1 MALSYNQP
9 HSIPWDVKL
18 GVHWLGLVKKQSIV
32 SLYICNFNIQNLLLE
47 KCLQSQT
54 IYDYD
59 SIREE
64 PLHNV
69 CSQIQQKKEHTTV
82 LFCPNGYRP
91 WIVTLKEHNICSD
104 NTMDFCSF
112 HAVTLTSSVKFVWNS
127 SWSEFI
133 SNTELY
139 LYLSQSTSI

>member
-69 CSQIQQKKEHTTV
+69 CSQSTTEERAHHCSV
-82 LFCPNGYRP
+82 LSKRLP
-91 WIVTLKEHNICSD
+91 TLDCH
-104 NTMDFCSF
+104 
-112 HAVTLTSSVKFVWNS
+112 
-127 SWSEFI
+127 SER
-133 SNTELY
+133 TQY
-139 LYLSQSTSI
+139 M

>member
-18 GVHWLGLVKKQSIV
+18 GVHWLGLVKTQSIV

-59 SIREE
+59 SIQEE

-69 CSQIQQKKEHTTV
+69 CSQSTTEERAHTTV
-82 LFCPNGYRP
+82 VPTVTDPGLSLKVLEHKLERTQ
-91 WIVTLKEHNICSD
+91 WISVPFTL
-104 NTMDFCSF
+104 
-112 HAVTLTSSVKFVWNS
+112 
-127 SWSEFI
+127 
-133 SNTELY
+133 
-139 LYLSQSTSI
+139 